1 VLYLISLQI
10 LLFHP
15 FDQAAIEPHNAMGNQ
30 PIRRQ
35 VQSKKKKE
43 IHRRCRTQGLAHTVI
58 KERKR
63 QTLRSIESRGGNV
76 TLPKSKPT
84 DQFFYISCQ
93 NRRYAPPTTIEHPF
107 NVSGKVDANQVEQK
121 KKRIKFNAGTRK
133 NGQGNLVQRFK
144 SNTRRNGWRW

>member
-1 VLYLISLQI
+1 
-10 LLFHP
+10 
-15 FDQAAIEPHNAMGNQ
+15 M
-30 PIRRQ
+30 
-35 VQSKKKKE
+35 
-43 IHRRCRTQGLAHTVI
+43 
-58 KERKR
+58 
-63 QTLRSIESRGGNV
+63 

-133 NGQGNLVQRFK
+133 KGKETLYRDLRVIQEEMGGDGKRQARVLVCVFV
-144 SNTRRNGWRW
+144 